1 MHNHAKTDLNEFLGE
16 QGETLNADRDEKLRE
31 LVSTESGEQKEMRV
45 NNAYDDQF
53 TTVNGG

>member
-1 MHNHAKTDLNEFLGE
+1 MHNHAKTDLNEFLA
-16 QGETLNADRDEKLRE
+16 ETLNAVRDEKLRE

-53 TTVNGG
+53 STVNGG